1 MVHFLVRTMD
11 PCDSRMPPF
20 SPLQDYGTSNG
31 LDLTV
36 NAQHPRLHA
45 PPAASPWPRLA
56 DDEDEEDDEEVRY
69 GATRPKMFEMGPLD
83 DPAMEERRQR
93 AIYAKRNREMK
104 KREVEK
110 LQREAAALRD
120 IMEQC
125 QAKVAGMNHLAQS
138 QQSKIQ
144 ELERSLAD
152 ARQQLRARDQ
162 QLLSTQERQR
172 RMRTHLEMI
181 AEGCEENNMARRMIL
196 TMLATTSLSEE
207 R

>member
-1 MVHFLVRTMD
+1 
-11 PCDSRMPPF
+11 
-20 SPLQDYGTSNG
+20 
-31 LDLTV
+31 
-36 NAQHPRLHA
+36 
-45 PPAASPWPRLA
+45 
-56 DDEDEEDDEEVRY
+56 
-69 GATRPKMFEMGPLD
+69 MFEMGPLD
-83 DPAMEERRQR
+83 DPAMEKRRKR
-93 AIYAKRNREMK
+93 AIYAKRYYEMK